1 MKMKHIIL
9 SAFTV
14 LLCIS
19 CGKNQKSAT
28 DDAQQPDSAIVTRVE
43 MLASQLPKEYGAFSM
58 EKCTYDGKT
67 VILILRAQTDDPQM
81 TNPEMLK
88 WLPSM
93 MLNDL
98 HLLDTMMIKRL
109 VELNQPLTYE
119 IYEKKG
125 IQPVKKFALTPQKM
139 KGRAEYMKMF

>member
-1 MKMKHIIL
+1 MKHIIL
-9 SAFTV
+9 SAFLV
-14 LLCIS
+14 LLCAG
-19 CGKNQKSAT
+19 CGKNQKSVS
-28 DDAQQPDSAIVTRVE
+28 DDAQQTDSVIATRVE
-43 MLASQLPKEYGAFSM
+43 TFASQLPKEYGAFGM
-58 EKCTYDGKT
+58 EKCVYDGKT
-67 VILILRAQTDDPQM
+67 VILTLRALTDDPQL
-81 TNPEMLK
+81 TDAEMLK

-119 IYEKKG
+119 IYDMKG
-125 IQPVKKFALTPQKM
+125 TQPVKKFALTPQKM

>member
-1 MKMKHIIL
+1 
-9 SAFTV
+9 
-14 LLCIS
+14 
-19 CGKNQKSAT
+19 
-28 DDAQQPDSAIVTRVE
+28 
-43 MLASQLPKEYGAFSM
+43 M

-67 VILILRAQTDDPQM
+67 VILTLRAQTDDPQM
-81 TNPEMLK
+81 TDAEMLK

-98 HLLDTMMIKRL
+98 HLLDTVMIKCL